1 MLSSSFAHSSFPALP
16 FLRLLSLT
24 SLTLRV
30 TTNMAQ
36 TSDDRAYSTLETNE
50 KTIKEHHEASDHY
63 GRHGHGSATSDL
75 DNALGSLDLSSKD
88 ADEAFAYLR
97 DHPQADAVRQEALE
111 ILADPKQL
119 KKLMRK
125 IDWTIVPMMIGVYF
139 LQFLDKTTI
148 SYAAVMG
155 IREDTGLKGQDYSN
169 VAMMFYV
176 GFSGC

>member
-1 MLSSSFAHSSFPALP
+1 M
-16 FLRLLSLT
+16 
-24 SLTLRV
+24 
-30 TTNMAQ
+30 
-36 TSDDRAYSTLETNE
+36 D
-50 KTIKEHHEASDHY
+50 I
-63 GRHGHGSATSDL
+63 
-75 DNALGSLDLSSKD
+75 SSKD

-176 GFSGC
+176 GFSGRGVPNAVSRATDFEAGQVFGCERNAVGRGVGQYGERTELCGLDDLSNFTGDL